1 MSTVAKQRGMKSR
14 WGEAERRFIYGTDLT
29 ALYWLRR
36 ADKETR
42 VMKNDLTLRGD
53 GHDIQG
59 LSALSCWGYFGD
71 LYGNCEYDDKSY
83 IR

>member
-1 MSTVAKQRGMKSR
+1 
-14 WGEAERRFIYGTDLT
+14 
-29 ALYWLRR
+29 
-36 ADKETR
+36 
-42 VMKNDLTLRGD
+42 MKNDLTLCGD